1 MALNYSAP
9 KDKKGP
15 ICAEFKKSV
24 SIHEKID
31 KNVGKILD
39 NRREV
44 WYSGLN

>member
-1 MALNYSAP
+1 MALNHSAP

-15 ICAEFKKSV
+15 ICAELKKLFQFTK
-24 SIHEKID
+24 KID

-39 NRREV
+39 NQREV